1 MVDGDKRV
9 ALITGGSGGL
19 GSTVVPMF
27 LEAGYRVAGVALDWP
42 AEPAAGENLL
52 LIAADLA
59 VPDAAADAVGQTLA
73 HYGRLDCLVHLVG
86 QFGREGPLASTSDEL
101 WQRMLAANLTA
112 AFNTL
117 RAVVEPMRRA
127 GSGRIAIIGSTVAV
141 QPVVG
146 WGAFSVAMGGL
157 SALVQV
163 AAAELRRTASP

>member
-73 HYGRLDCLVHLVG
+73 RYGRLDCLVHLVG

-146 WGAFSVAMGGL
+146 WALSPWRWGASRRWCRSRPRSCA
-157 SALVQV
+157 
-163 AAAELRRTASP
+163 RTASP